1 MTVHDTEIAIQAA
14 DRQDRPAFV
23 QIDRVSKTYRKGKL
37 AVPVLDRHSMI
48 IAQGDMVAL
57 VGASGCGKTTL
68 LNLIGGVDR
77 PDTGEITVDKTRIT
91 SLSDA
96 GLTEW
101 RGQNVGFIFQ
111 FYNLLPALSAHANV
125 ELPLLLHDIPKAE
138 RRARVDNAL
147 NLVGL
152 RDRASHR
159 PEELS
164 GGQQQR
170 VAIARALVTD
180 ADLLLCDE
188 PTGDLDQDS
197 ATRIME
203 LLSMLNQEFGKTIV
217 VVTHDPLVA
226 EYAHRTEHLTRP
238 ETAA

>member
-1 MTVHDTEIAIQAA
+1 MTLHDPEIALKATEQPDAT
-14 DRQDRPAFV
+14 PLV
-23 QIDRVSKTYRKGKL
+23 VIDRVSRAYRKGKV
-37 AVPVLDRHSMI
+37 AVPVLERHAMT
-48 IAQGDMVAL
+48 IAAGEMLAL

-68 LNLIGGVDR
+68 LNLIGGADR
-77 PDTGEITVDKTRIT
+77 PDAGEITVGETRIT
-91 SLSDA
+91 SLSDGA
-96 GLTEW
+96 LTDW
-101 RGQNVGFIFQ
+101 RGRNVGFIFQ
-111 FYNLLPALSAHANV
+111 FYNLLPALSARANV
-125 ELPLLLHDIPKAE
+125 ELPLLIHDLRAAE

-152 RDRASHR
+152 EDRADHR
-159 PEELS
+159 PEEMS

-203 LLSMLNQEFGKTIV
+203 LLSLLNEEFGKTIV
-217 VVTHDPLVA
+217 VVTHDPNVA
-226 EYAHRTEHLTRP
+226 AYAARTVRLTRP
-238 ETAA
+238 EAV